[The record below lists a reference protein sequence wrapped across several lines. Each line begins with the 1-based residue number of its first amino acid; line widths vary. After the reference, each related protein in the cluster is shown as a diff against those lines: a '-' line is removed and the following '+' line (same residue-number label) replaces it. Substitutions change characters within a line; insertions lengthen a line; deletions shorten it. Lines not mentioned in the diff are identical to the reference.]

1 MRRSTGM
8 MAAALVSVLALGGR
22 ALADEAPAPGLTDPS
37 KFEHAYGAS
46 FYGFDA
52 CGESLTG
59 KQFRSV
65 LVDKFAHCPFTPE
78 ARKHFAQ
85 WTRAQR
91 AKSTQVIQ
99 DMIVDHGGLPVRLDG
114 MAMTCHE
121 QIDQPGQ
128 PKAAGGTGSL
138 PARANRRQR
147 DPATSLRRF
156 GNITV
161 TEAIVLAVAENVRW

>member
-1 MRRSTGM
+1 

-22 ALADEAPAPGLTDPS
+22 ALADEAAAPAALTDPS

-59 KQFRSV
+59 KEFRSV

-99 DMIVDHGGLPVRLDG
+99 DMILDHGGLPVRLDG

-121 QIDQPGQ
+121 QLISPANQKLQAELDRYQQGQ
-128 PKAAGGTGSL
+128 TDANAIL
-138 PARANRRQR
+138 PQSCDAP
-147 DPATSLRRF
+147 DISP
-156 GNITV
+156 
-161 TEAIVLAVAENVRW
+161 